1 MNHPTRTNP
10 FALFGAPFAGVLE
23 SRMPSVFSVDIDE
36 TDENY
41 KLRADLPGVAKK
53 DVEVNLA
60 DGVVTIG
67 AEFSPD
73 DGDGEG
79 KHKRLFAER
88 PSGKVRRRFALP
100 RDAAREGVEAS
111 LTDGVL
117 LVTVPKNDSAKNH
130 RISVQ

>member
-23 SRMPSVFSVDIDE
+23 SRMPPVFSVDIDE
-36 TDENY
+36 TDESY
-41 KLRADLPGVAKK
+41 KLRADLPGVAKNN
-53 DVEVNLA
+53 VEVELA

-67 AEFSPD
+67 AEFSPAA
-73 DGDGEG
+73 DGEG

-111 LTDGVL
+111 LADGVL